1 MKAWHDFEV
10 AHGNEE
16 TFREM
21 LRTKRSVQMAFS
33 QVFDGNEMKA
43 MK

>member
-1 MKAWHDFEV
+1 QAWHEFEV

-21 LRTKRSVQMAFS
+21 LRTKLSVQMSFS
-33 QVFDGNEMKA
+33 QVRREDQPKP
-43 MK
+43 